1 MDLLTQSREE
11 SLHTPGR
18 PTRSHEDH
26 RRILEAIARRDE
38 VAAHRAMLDHLIAV
52 ETLVHRRP
60 ADESERAAARRGRA
74 ASTASLTLMERRA
87 RRSGRS
93 VSCLACRSIRIV
105 DSRMPRAPTMAD

>member
-26 RRILEAIARRDE
+26 RRILEAIKRRDE

-52 ETLVHRRP
+52 ETLVTGARS
-60 ADESERAAARRGRA
+60 DEPRDRAS
-74 ASTASLTLMERRA
+74 ASQNKK
-87 RRSGRS
+87 
-93 VSCLACRSIRIV
+93 
-105 DSRMPRAPTMAD
+105 APKS